1 MSDAYSP
8 IPELNLL
15 KEFYDRQPALSDGF
29 EMYVYGQPD
38 DVFVHWLD
46 MAGSRDPEL
55 PGRLARLVPFA
66 QASGSGSFYALWRCD
81 DRADLATLPV
91 IRFGDEGDLD
101 VVASGLRD
109 LFRLLAVDDEWYML
123 DDGADDDAA
132 DDGERS
138 ADHADYLVWL
148 RRTFGLTRPDD
159 PQAIIDAATAEY
171 GRRFADWLR
180 QFASAEIADSVLEPS
195 F

>member
-15 KEFYDRQPALSDGF
+15 KEFYDQQPALSDGF
-29 EMYVYGQPD
+29 EMYAYGQPD

-46 MAGSRDPEL
+46 MSGSQDPEL
-55 PGRLARLVPFA
+55 AGHLARLVPFA
-66 QASGSGSFYALWRCD
+66 QASGSGSVYALWRCD
-81 DRADLATLPV
+81 DRDDLGTLPV

-101 VVASGLRD
+101 VVACGLRD

-123 DDGADDDAA
+123 DDGEDDE
-132 DDGERS
+132 ERS
-138 ADHADYLVWL
+138 IDHADYLVWL

-159 PQAIIDAATAEY
+159 PRAIIDAATAEY
-171 GRRFADWLR
+171 GHRFADWLR
-180 QFASAEIADSVLEPS
+180 QFAAAEIADSVLEPS
-195 F
+195 TF

>member
-29 EMYVYGQPD
+29 EMYEYGQPD
-38 DVFVHWLD
+38 DVFIHWLD
-46 MAGSRDPEL
+46 MGGSRDPEL
-55 PGRLARLVPFA
+55 PGYLARLVPFA

-81 DRADLATLPV
+81 DRSDLATLPV

-101 VVASGLRD
+101 VVASGLRE
-109 LFRLLAVDDEWYML
+109 LFRLLAVDDEWYTL
-123 DDGADDDAA
+123 DEGEAED
-132 DDGERS
+132 ERS
-138 ADHADYLVWL
+138 IDHADYLVWL
-148 RRTFGLTRPDD
+148 RRTFGITRPED
-159 PQAIIDAATAEY
+159 PQAIIDAATEEY

-180 QFASAEIADSVLEPS
+180 LFASAEIADSVFEPT

>member
-15 KEFYDRQPALSDGF
+15 REFYDRQPAISDGF
-29 EMYVYGQPD
+29 EMYEYGQPD
-38 DVFVHWLD
+38 DAFVHWFD
-46 MAGSRDPEL
+46 IPGARDPEL
-55 PGRLARLVPFA
+55 AGHLARLVPFA

-101 VVASGLRD
+101 VIASGLRE

-123 DDGADDDAA
+123 DDGAA
-132 DDGERS
+132 DERS
-138 ADHADYLVWL
+138 TDHADYLVWL

-159 PQAIIDAATAEY
+159 PQAIINAATAEY
-171 GRRFADWLR
+171 GRQFADWLR